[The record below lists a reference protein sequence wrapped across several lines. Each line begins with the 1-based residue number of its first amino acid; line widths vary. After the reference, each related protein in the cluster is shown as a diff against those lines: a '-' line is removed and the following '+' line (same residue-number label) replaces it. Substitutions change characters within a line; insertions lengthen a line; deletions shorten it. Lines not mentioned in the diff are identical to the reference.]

1 MLTHSERGVNTQ
13 VCEQWFE
20 KGVNTCEQCFEKVLT
35 QSVETVCER
44 SPEHSEYAASIG
56 IAVMCAVRVAGRSRN
71 VLLQGC
77 TCVFCTLAF
86 WAKVVKI

>member
-35 QSVETVCER
+35 QSVGAVCER
-44 SPEHSEYAASIG
+44 SPNTSGDKEGRGE
-56 IAVMCAVRVAGRSRN
+56 GRS
-71 VLLQGC
+71 QY
-77 TCVFCTLAF
+77 
-86 WAKVVKI
+86 